1 MMVVLEFPFTST
13 RYSSPHCVHGFNN
26 KSKNFLKMTKH
37 TVCPAVL
44 AYRVYKV
51 AEQHKVPV
59 VMYDYYDNCKSLLY
73 RNQRINQIKSNN

>member
-1 MMVVLEFPFTST
+1 
-13 RYSSPHCVHGFNN
+13 
-26 KSKNFLKMTKH
+26 MTKH